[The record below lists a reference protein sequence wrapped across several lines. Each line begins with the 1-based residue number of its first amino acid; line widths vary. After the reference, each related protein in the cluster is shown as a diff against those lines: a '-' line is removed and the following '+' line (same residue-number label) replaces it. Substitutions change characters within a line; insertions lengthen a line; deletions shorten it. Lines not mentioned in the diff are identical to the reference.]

1 MEFEEGEVADVSD
14 SEQECSPKPRR
25 DELRHNRSKHSRHH
39 TKHKHE
45 KSSHKTLRLDK
56 RSSSRANGPD
66 VGSAKDPQKRHK
78 KSIKEHL
85 SEDDELPLHP
95 SERDRE
101 ERDHDFDLRRSRKRR
116 KMERFTKPPMQAK
129 CRYFME
135 GRCNKGD
142 SCPFAHDF
150 QPTKKQELC
159 KFYAVGVCSKG
170 PTCLY
175 LHEEVPCKFYHFFGK
190 CSHGD
195 SCKFSHEPLT
205 PESQALLNRI
215 AGSTD
220 QPSNTVGSVPDSCRP
235 SRDDPPY
242 SGFGEH
248 GDVDYRFG
256 QRPAHFS
263 NPPIGPNFGSPPRP
277 TIGPGPHLRALLP
290 SNHYEARDLLGP
302 HPSFINR
309 HGDRMDRPRFPLD
322 GGYRMKGPS
331 AYPDSNYPPTQ
342 FPNPGSMGGT
352 YPISSV
358 GFVPGDHPMRLRPP
372 PISNLSPPEIPF
384 HPDFPRF
391 RQSFCSPRVPL
402 TAPMPLNPAIRLNNE
417 ALVSSELDK
426 MAALLAASKPPPAAS
441 VLTSSPLDPRV
452 QSPGNAARVEVPQSP
467 VPLDNQ
473 ITIPEALDIP
483 LRRSSLTLNSPELNV
498 VPPGPSL
505 PTSPTPAQ
513 WRLIPLNMN
522 VKIPYPLM
530 QLPIDEL
537 PHRYEDPRLRGQL
550 TTLRPPPKPTTP
562 VDCANDVGLSA
573 VGSKNCSTEDSQPPE
588 EMDES
593 NIPTPRRPVKLQL
606 NEMASTF
613 ANYHPATVANTLT
626 KTNDRSYLDDPR
638 FRRRRIVT
646 AGACSQ
652 VPSTESSDL
661 TTSGSVHHAAL

>member
-25 DELRHNRSKHSRHH
+25 DELRTGSRSLSHS
-39 TKHKHE
+39 
-45 KSSHKTLRLDK
+45 LDIFTI
-56 RSSSRANGPD
+56 
-66 VGSAKDPQKRHK
+66 PQ
-78 KSIKEHL
+78 
-85 SEDDELPLHP
+85 
-95 SERDRE
+95 

-256 QRPAHFS
+256 QRPAHFSNFCIYS